1 MDFVGRYILDV
12 RLESA
17 APSHLKDFEAWRCEK
32 CGNLFVDP
40 GDGKLTKLRL
50 CRRGPYLSRPETC
63 LLLISVLRVPEPE
76 SSFQVERLSLSLEA
90 TRRAVHQ

>member
-32 CGNLFVDP
+32 CAKSFVDI
-40 GDGKLTKLRL
+40 GDG
-50 CRRGPYLSRPETC
+50 ETRETEQ
-63 LLLISVLRVPEPE
+63 LPKEGL
-76 SSFQVERLSLSLEA
+76 F
-90 TRRAVHQ
+90 

>member
-32 CGNLFVDP
+32 CAKQYVDP
-40 GDGKLTKLRL
+40 GDGH
-50 CRRGPYLSRPETC
+50 PHETEQ
-63 LLLISVLRVPEPE
+63 LPSG
-76 SSFQVERLSLSLEA
+76 SLS
-90 TRRAVHQ
+90 